1 MTFSQDTEGKI
12 KDKDPTPYPTGT
24 DTDDGTNEPSAPSG
38 SSSGG
43 YTTGG
48 GYAYNAQDSTVFQGQ
63 ETYFRLWGEY
73 PPKGYI
79 ESLVKKGM
87 NVYEI
92 EAFERK
98 KPAFKRSKTFE
109 NEWAAYAQMFS
120 AMMGRR

>member
-1 MTFSQDTEGKI
+1 MTFSQDTEGRI
-12 KDKDPTPYPTGT
+12 RDEDPTPYPDEPET
-24 DTDDGTNEPSAPSG
+24 TDDGGNASG
-38 SSSGG
+38 GGGSG

-48 GYAYNAQDSTVFQGQ
+48 GYSYNAQDSTVFQGQ

>member
-1 MTFSQDTEGKI
+1 MTYSQNREGKI
-12 KDKDPTPYPTGT
+12 KDRDPTPYPTGG
-24 DTDDGTNEPSAPSG
+24 DKEKTDDDTSG
-38 SSSGG
+38 GGGGG

-48 GYAYNAQDSTVFQGQ
+48 GYSYNAKDSTVFQGQ